1 MAKFKTIRDLALA
14 GKRVFI
20 RVDFNVPQ
28 DKATGAITNNQ
39 RIVAALPTIKYALEK
54 GASVVLAS
62 HLGRP
67 DGKVIAKFSLK
78 PIAAELAKLLGKP
91 VAFAED
97 CVGPV
102 AEKASAA
109 LKPGDVLLL
118 ENLRFHLE
126 EEGKVKEKQADGT
139 EKSIKADPKKV
150 AEFRASLSKL
160 ADVYVNDAF
169 GTAHRAHSSVVGVTL
184 KDKAAGFLMEA
195 ELVAFAKVID
205 APARPLLAIL
215 GGAKIADK
223 IPLINNLLDKAN
235 EIIIGGGMAFTFKK
249 ELEGMEIGNS
259 LFDPEGAKIAKELF
273 AKAKA
278 KGVKITLPVDF
289 VTADRFPGSPA
300 DIAAVQ
306 VGTADDKQGIPAG
319 WMGLDAGPKSR
330 ALFDEV
336 IARAKTIIWN
346 GPPGVFEVEKFADG
360 TKAMAASIAK
370 ATAAGAI
377 TVVGGGDTATAAK
390 KFKVV
395 DKVTHCSTGG
405 GASLELLEGK
415 ILPGVAFLES

>member
-1 MAKFKTIRDLALA
+1 MAKFKSIRDLDLA

-28 DKATGAITNNQ
+28 DKATGAITNNA

-78 PIAAELAKLLGKP
+78 PVADELSRLLEKP
-91 VAFAED
+91 VTFLPD
-97 CVGPV
+97 CVG
-102 AEKASAA
+102 AATEAACAA
-109 LKPGDVLLL
+109 LKPGQVVLL
-118 ENLRFHLE
+118 ENLRFHIE

-139 EKSIKADPKKV
+139 EKSIKADPKNV
-150 AEFRASLSKL
+150 EAFRASLTKL

-169 GTAHRAHSSVVGVTL
+169 GTAHRAHSSMVGL
-184 KDKAAGFLMEA
+184 KLAQKGAGFLMEA

-235 EIIIGGGMAFTFKK
+235 AIIIGGGMAFTFKK
-249 ELEGMEIGNS
+249 VVEGVEIGSS
-259 LFDPEGAKIAKELF
+259 LFDPEGAKIVAELVT
-273 AKAKA
+273 KAKA
-278 KGVKITLPVDF
+278 KGVKLVLPVDYVAADKF
-289 VTADRFPGSPA
+289 AADAATKVVT
-300 DIAAVQ
+300 
-306 VGTADDKQGIPAG
+306 DKDGIPAG
-319 WMGLDAGPKSR
+319 WMGLDVGPKSIE
-330 ALFDEV
+330 LFKQE
-336 IARAKTIIWN
+336 ILASKTIVWN
-346 GPPGVFEVEKFADG
+346 GPAGVFEFDKFAAG
-360 TKAMAASIAK
+360 TQAQAEAIAE
-370 ATAAGAI
+370 ATKKGAV
-377 TVVGGGDTATAAK
+377 TVIGGGDTATAAK
-390 KFKVV
+390 KFKVAKV
-395 DKVTHCSTGG
+395 VTHCSTGG

-415 ILPGVAFLES
+415 VLPGVAALEG